1 MEPSQEAHV
10 VGPSGDCRRK
20 RSYGHSCP
28 KDTHMRVRNWLLT
41 GTSLTFLAFAPV
53 GAAHAQDANDPAL
66 AAAFQAYQADQSD
79 AARQKLNEA
88 CIAAGFQSLD
98 DCIAALSGG
107 NTVKEPAPAAPAEPA
122 PAADAPAADAPTADA
137 PAADTP
143 PPAEAAP

>member
-1 MEPSQEAHV
+1 
-10 VGPSGDCRRK
+10 
-20 RSYGHSCP
+20 
-28 KDTHMRVRNWLLT
+28 MRVRNWLLT

-53 GAAHAQDANDPAL
+53 GVAHAQDANDPAL

-107 NTVKEPAPAAPAEPA
+107 NSVKAPAAPAEPAPATDA
-122 PAADAPAADAPTADA
+122 PAADAPAADAP
-137 PAADTP
+137 AAETP
-143 PPAEAAP
+143 PPVEAAPADTTPPAVEAPSSSE